1 MRKVIGKKRLMT
13 RIFDEEGRQI
23 PVTILEVGS
32 DLSEF
37 NEKEKVNVTGISKGK
52 GFAGTVK
59 RHHFHTGP
67 KTHGSNNYRLPGSIG
82 DTNPQ
87 RVVKGRRMG
96 GHLGA
101 KKSTAQNLEII
112 KIEPE
117 NKRIF
122 LKGAVVGPRNSTV
135 SIWSKK

>member
-1 MRKVIGKKRLMT
+1 MRTISGKKKLMT
-13 RIFDEEGRQI
+13 RIFDENGGEI
-23 PVTILEVGS
+23 PVTLLEIGQKAA
-32 DLSEF
+32 EF
-37 NEKEKVNVTGISKGK
+37 KEKEKVNVTGVSRGK

-67 KTHGSNNYRLPGSIG
+67 KTHGSNNYRQPGSIG
-82 DTNPQ
+82 DTGPQ

-101 KKSTAQNLEII
+101 KKSTIQNLEIF

-117 NKRIF
+117 KKR
-122 LKGAVVGPRNSTV
+122 LYLRGAVPGPKNAQV
-135 SIWSKK
+135 LIWSRK